1 MQLPTE
7 ITQLSLISGWLHGL
21 LLAGGLLALAG
32 LLLLRRTRTW
42 WTRRVPLAVLIAAG
56 VLTAGWFAVDHYKSW
71 PDGFPLS
78 VLLWAGSGLLGLT
91 LLALGWGRQ
100 RWWVRVLAVGA
111 ATLVVLGGADAIDAV
126 YGAYPTVSTALQLP
140 PYDAAVAGA
149 AVLPSPATPT
159 RPPTADPLWQGWH
172 RPVGLPA
179 HGAVFQVAIPPTRSG
194 FAARAAWVYVP
205 PAYLTTPR
213 PALPLLLM
221 IGGQPGG
228 PRDWLDAGHIAE
240 RMDAWAATHAGL
252 APVVVM
258 PDALGGETS
267 NPLCMDSALGRA
279 DTYLAQD
286 VTAWAT
292 RTLQVDPNHTHWAVG
307 GFSYG
312 GTCALQLAVA
322 HPALFPTFFDAS
334 GQQSPT
340 LGDRALTVGATFGGN
355 TAAFDAVDPVHELHL
370 HRYPGSAGW
379 FVVGAQDRIYGPQQR
394 VVVAAANA
402 GGMTTVVH
410 ELPGGH
416 SWSVWRPALVQVIPW
431 LAARMGLS
439 P

>member
-100 RWWVRVLAVGA
+100 RWWVRVLAVSA

-159 RPPTADPLWQGWH
+159 RPPTA
-172 RPVGLPA
+172 
-179 HGAVFQVAIPPTRSG
+179 
-194 FAARAAWVYVP
+194 
-205 PAYLTTPR
+205 
-213 PALPLLLM
+213 
-221 IGGQPGG
+221 
-228 PRDWLDAGHIAE
+228 
-240 RMDAWAATHAGL
+240 
-252 APVVVM
+252 
-258 PDALGGETS
+258 
-267 NPLCMDSALGRA
+267 
-279 DTYLAQD
+279 
-286 VTAWAT
+286 
-292 RTLQVDPNHTHWAVG
+292 
-307 GFSYG
+307 
-312 GTCALQLAVA
+312 
-322 HPALFPTFFDAS
+322 
-334 GQQSPT
+334 
-340 LGDRALTVGATFGGN
+340 
-355 TAAFDAVDPVHELHL
+355 
-370 HRYPGSAGW
+370 
-379 FVVGAQDRIYGPQQR
+379 
-394 VVVAAANA
+394 
-402 GGMTTVVH
+402 
-410 ELPGGH
+410 
-416 SWSVWRPALVQVIPW
+416 
-431 LAARMGLS
+431 
-439 P
+439 